1 MQFWAINVFCNYKL
15 HWAFKCYLLMVRDLL
30 SPAMKL
36 VGSLLIWRIYLF
48 ILAKNEAVVCNGCVF
63 LECHLLADTNKKE
76 KQWSTESTLWCLLWC
91 LFFLHIVLKSDL
103 GALNVP
109 TQTAGSSEAE
119 PCACA
124 GWLLWC
130 AAKLWILALEITS
143 CLSKSQSP
151 HGPHMCRQ
159 SSASLSCFRPHS
171 TALGISVKNTKYF
184 DLGTL
189 LFCLQHIQALNLCSP
204 K

>member
-1 MQFWAINVFCNYKL
+1 MQFWAINIFCNYKL

-91 LFFLHIVLKSDL
+91 LFFFTHCSEIWFR
-103 GALNVP
+103 
-109 TQTAGSSEAE
+109 SSE
-119 PCACA
+119 CSYSNS
-124 GWLLWC
+124 W
-130 AAKLWILALEITS
+130 KLWGRALCLCRVVAVMCSKALDPCTGNYILPVKIT
-143 CLSKSQSP
+143 KSSWATHVQAEQCFP
-151 HGPHMCRQ
+151 ELLQ
-159 SSASLSCFRPHS
+159 ATQYSSR
-171 TALGISVKNTKYF
+171 YF
-184 DLGTL
+184 
-189 LFCLQHIQALNLCSP
+189 C
-204 K
+204 